1 MTKRYDHDIIELNAR
16 DTFCKAKINSFPI
29 DKVQLS
35 FVKFDPSTNKSL
47 QAVDA
52 YVSFEEMKVLCAD
65 ILSGRIAAMAKAELA
80 KGAAWPAAVWQ
91 SMGGTDADKCKERGL
106 RTDGKAMS
114 RIVKIIPG
122 KKMPFLLQ
130 VDQGPGESN
139 AKGLIVPKYSSP
151 EVRIMVPLSADM
163 IKAFALLTDSHINAW
178 FTYQFMSGGYDSTY
192 QKPE

>member
-1 MTKRYDHDIIELNAR
+1 
-16 DTFCKAKINSFPI
+16 
-29 DKVQLS
+29 
-35 FVKFDPSTNKSL
+35 
-47 QAVDA
+47 
-52 YVSFEEMKVLCAD
+52 
-65 ILSGRIAAMAKAELA
+65 
-80 KGAAWPAAVWQ
+80 
-91 SMGGTDADKCKERGL
+91 
-106 RTDGKAMS
+106 
-114 RIVKIIPG
+114 
-122 KKMPFLLQ
+122 MPFLLQ